1 MNNLIIPTSPADR
14 KKIRDAMT
22 EISNAFARI
31 EGERSYVKE
40 AVDVLSEDFD
50 LPKKYLRKVATAYH
64 KQNIAETSETMSD
77 VETLYDALYNSAA
90 QSAYYH
96 SK

>member
-40 AVDVLSEDFD
+40 AVDVYPVGITRCIL
-50 LPKKYLRKVATAYH
+50 LPS
-64 KQNIAETSETMSD
+64 I
-77 VETLYDALYNSAA
+77 NSP
-90 QSAYYH
+90 
-96 SK
+96 